1 MQRQTRQRQAIRQA
15 FDDAG
20 RPLAPQ
26 EVLQDAQRRIPRL
39 GIATVYRALK
49 DMVDDGLIAPVQ
61 LPGEP
66 DRYELAELPHHHHFH
81 CTACDRVFDLAG
93 CAVRPDVRL
102 PRGFRA
108 HGHEII
114 FTGLCPDCGRR

>member
-15 FDDAG
+15 FDAAG

-26 EVLQDAQRRIPRL
+26 EVLQAAQKDIPRL

-49 DMVDDGLIAPVQ
+49 NLVDEGVLKPVQ

-66 DRYELAELPHHHHFH
+66 DRYELASLPHHHHFH

-93 CAVRPDVRL
+93 CAVRADLRL
-102 PRGFRA
+102 PRGFKA
-108 HGHEII
+108 HDHEII
-114 FTGLCPDCGRR
+114 FTGLCPECT